1 MANLRTSGI
10 DLVERDLDRIARDLH
25 GKAIPAI
32 LNAGADELIKAWKDE
47 IGARHHKTGEMER
60 AVGKTDVRYDSK
72 GASIEVYPM
81 GTDSHRVTNAQK
93 AFILHH
99 GRKPTS
105 KGTKKIE
112 GDKFA
117 TAAEKKAKEAVI
129 AAMRAKMNE
138 FISGKEG

>member
-1 MANLRTSGI
+1 MAKLRTSGI
-10 DLVERDLDRIARDLH
+10 DMVERDLDRIAKELH

-47 IGARHHKTGEMER
+47 IGARHHRTGAMEA
-60 AVGKTDVRYDSK
+60 AVGKTEVKYDSK
-72 GASIEVYPM
+72 GAHIEVYPM

-99 GRKPTS
+99 GRKPTK

-117 TAAEKKAKEAVI
+117 TAAEKNAWEKVS
-129 AAMRAKMNE
+129 AAMRAKLAE
-138 FISGKEG
+138 FISGKDG